1 MAKILIVD
9 DDPQI
14 LLFLRRILERDG
26 HEVEEADDGRK
37 AREIYDT
44 KQFDLLV
51 TDVVLPG
58 KEGLDLILELERDY
72 PGIKVIAVSGGDR
85 IEPGYY
91 LELASILGAQ
101 HTLAKPFTPD
111 EFLAKVRTVLGGQGP
126 TPRAGFAQVQHP

>member
-9 DDPQI
+9 DDI
-14 LLFLRRILERDG
+14 EVLHFLRIVLEREG
-26 HEVEEADDGRK
+26 HIVEEAVDGTQAK
-37 AREIYDT
+37 KMCDSASYE
-44 KQFDLLV
+44 LVV

-72 PGIKVIAVSGGDR
+72 PNLKVIAVSGGDL

-101 HTLAKPFTPD
+101 HTLAKPFTPN
-111 EFLAKVRTVLGGQGP
+111 ELLSLVRKVLKGP
-126 TPRAGFAQVQHP
+126 GPAPQPGFVEIIRS